1 MSVAEY
7 VRALL
12 ASDKLGPQIR
22 HHRCEPARAAVYAE
36 SRLPWPAV
44 TIAVPASSFHRMI

>member
-1 MSVAEY
+1 MGVAEY

-12 ASDKLGPQIR
+12 ASDKLGPQVR

-36 SRLPWPAV
+36 SRLPWPAA
-44 TIAVPASSFHRMI
+44 IRRFSHGL